1 MMLEKN
7 GVHIAAVSY
16 DSKEILAAF
25 AQKHSIGFPLL
36 SDKGS
41 ETIRKFGIFNSNM
54 APDLRAYGVPHPVE
68 YLVGADRTVVNKYFV
83 PNYQHRVTGSAVALR
98 EFGTVESDAPTVTL
112 ESGALA
118 VQIGL
123 PSAKAFAGQEVSFFA
138 HFALQP
144 GWHIYGT
151 PVPAGYTA
159 TSVTFEGPSVMRQ
172 KLELPAAELL
182 DIPALCETLP
192 VYSGSFRGIGTLLLK
207 HPLPEGRLVLQ
218 GRLACQQCS
227 DTVCEPPET
236 MSFELA
242 LTLEPFMISERDKK
256 LFRETEPNHMMRDKV
271 ITGAYEVSDISRLQ
285 R

>member
-7 GVHIAAVSY
+7 GVHVAAVSY

-54 APDLRAYGVPHPVE
+54 APDLRAFGVPHPVN
-68 YLVGADRTVVNKYFV
+68 YLVNPDGTVFKKYFV

-98 EFGTVESDAPTVTL
+98 EFGTVESDAPMVTL
-112 ESGALA
+112 ERGALV

-138 HFALQP
+138 HFELRP

-151 PVPAGYTA
+151 PVPPGYTTTA
-159 TSVTFEGPSVMRQ
+159 ITFEGPSVVRQ
-172 KLELPAAELL
+172 KLELPAAEML
-182 DIPALCETLP
+182 DIPALGETLP
-192 VYSGSFRGIGTLLLK
+192 VYRGSFGGIGTLLLR
-207 HPLPEGRLVLQ
+207 HPLPEGRLALE

-227 DTVCEPPET
+227 DTVCEPPEM

-242 LTLEPFMISERDKK
+242 LTLEPFMISERDKNLSEK
-256 LFRETEPNHMMRDKV
+256 QNRT
-271 ITGAYEVSDISRLQ
+271 T
-285 R
+285 

>member
-1 MMLEKN
+1 MMLEMN

-16 DSKEILAAF
+16 DSQEILAAF
-25 AQKHSIGFPLL
+25 AQRHSIGYPLL

-68 YLVGADRTVVNKYFV
+68 YLVSADGTVVKKYFV

-98 EFGTVESDAPTVTL
+98 EFGAVAAGTPLVTV
-112 ESGALA
+112 ESGALT

-123 PSAKAFAGQEVSFFA
+123 PSAKVFAGQEVSFFA
-138 HFALQP
+138 DFALQP

-151 PVPAGYTA
+151 AVPLGYTK
-159 TSVTFEGPSVMRQ
+159 TSITFESPNVVRQ
-172 KLELPAAELL
+172 NLELPAAEML
-182 DIPALCETLP
+182 DIPALGETLP

-207 HPLPEGRLVLQ
+207 YPLPEGPLLLQ
-218 GRLACQQCS
+218 GRLACQQCG

-242 LTLEPFMISERDKK
+242 LTSQPFLISERDK
-256 LFRETEPNHMMRDKV
+256 PP
-271 ITGAYEVSDISRLQ
+271 A
-285 R
+285 

>member
-1 MMLEKN
+1 MLEKN

-16 DSKEILAAF
+16 DSQEILAAF
-25 AQKHSIGFPLL
+25 AQKHSIGYPLL

-41 ETIRKFGIFNSNM
+41 ETIRKFGIFNYNM

-68 YLVGADRTVVNKYFV
+68 YFVSADGTVVNKYFV

-98 EFGTVESDAPTVTL
+98 EFGIGATGAAAATL

-123 PSAKAFAGQEVSFFA
+123 PSAKVFAGQEVSFFA
-138 HFALQP
+138 DFALQP
-144 GWHIYGT
+144 GWHIYGNA
-151 PVPAGYTA
+151 VPEGYTA
-159 TSVTFEGPSVMRQ
+159 TSITFESPNVVRQ
-172 KLELPAAELL
+172 KLELPAAETL
-182 DIPALCETLP
+182 DIPGVGESLP
-192 VYSGSFRGIGTLLLK
+192 VYTGSFRGIGTLLLK
-207 HPLPEGRLVLQ
+207 HPLPEGPLMLQ

-242 LTLEPFMISERDKK
+242 LTSQPFMVSELDKK
-256 LFRETEPNHMMRDKV
+256 VLEKPKAN
-271 ITGAYEVSDISRLQ
+271 S
-285 R
+285 